1 MKRLLKISITIL
13 FFLIGITVSSF
24 FLKKYT
30 TYFKFGSFFKD
41 DECGYDAYFLGSSH
55 VLNGIFPMELWE
67 KYGIRSYNM
76 GWHSIPTATCYWQLR
91 LAARLHKPKYAFI
104 DIFLIDQNIK
114 INKYAHQLFDYF
126 PFDGTKN
133 EALKDMFPDFKDRI
147 EYYFP
152 FIYCHNNWAYLNMK
166 SFTQLD
172 PTKGAELRI
181 DVKNSQVFVVKP
193 FEYDAGKESVG
204 LEYSKKIIDF
214 CRSNDIVPVFFCT
227 PYPEQKTL
235 VEWKKALL
243 EILAEENVAYL
254 EFPENIVDF
263 DTDMYDQNS
272 HLNPLGARKVTDC
285 IGKFMVESLG
295 FSSDCGND
303 ESKKWNEDFELYR
316 KFYDSKIVEETKL
329 ENVLMLLND
338 EHYAAEICLD
348 RELTSLEKKLVDQIP
363 HCKLIPVEGSCSVKV
378 YRTLDG
384 KPVCHKAF

>member
-1 MKRLLKISITIL
+1 
-13 FFLIGITVSSF
+13 
-24 FLKKYT
+24 
-30 TYFKFGSFFKD
+30 
-41 DECGYDAYFLGSSH
+41 
-55 VLNGIFPMELWE
+55 
-67 KYGIRSYNM
+67 
-76 GWHSIPTATCYWQLR
+76 
-91 LAARLHKPKYAFI
+91 
-104 DIFLIDQNIK
+104 
-114 INKYAHQLFDYF
+114 
-126 PFDGTKN
+126 
-133 EALKDMFPDFKDRI
+133 MFPNFKDRI

-181 DVKNSQVFVVKP
+181 DIKNSQVFVVKP

-214 CRSNDIVPVFFCT
+214 CRSNDIVPVFFCI
-227 PYPEQKTL
+227 PYPEQKML

-272 HLNPLGARKVTDC
+272 HLNPLGARKVTDY

-329 ENVLMLLND
+329 ENVLLLLND

-363 HCKLIPVEGSCSVKV
+363 NCKLIPVEGSCSVKV

-384 KPVCHKAF
+384 KPVCEKAF